1 LGGLLL
7 LLLSLSPAVAE
18 RLDLKVLLLGRIAIL
33 LLGGRI
39 NTCGSGS
46 ATTFPAFNGCIH
58 QTAQD

>member
-1 LGGLLL
+1 
-7 LLLSLSPAVAE
+7 
-18 RLDLKVLLLGRIAIL
+18 LLLGRIAIL

-46 ATTFPAFNGCIH
+46 TTFPAFNGCIH